1 MACAAVDNI
10 EIDDNTDLWDQED
23 ESTGDK
29 LVFPEF
35 DSIKVSTKT
44 FIVMTNMTL
53 DIDKLFNYL
62 PITEYIWF
70 RRDEGGRRK
79 MNLLILIRMLSPVQ
93 LSHWNTRI
101 RLEVSI

>member
-35 DSIKVSTKT
+35 D
-44 FIVMTNMTL
+44 
-53 DIDKLFNYL
+53 
-62 PITEYIWF
+62 
-70 RRDEGGRRK
+70 
-79 MNLLILIRMLSPVQ
+79 
-93 LSHWNTRI
+93 
-101 RLEVSI
+101 